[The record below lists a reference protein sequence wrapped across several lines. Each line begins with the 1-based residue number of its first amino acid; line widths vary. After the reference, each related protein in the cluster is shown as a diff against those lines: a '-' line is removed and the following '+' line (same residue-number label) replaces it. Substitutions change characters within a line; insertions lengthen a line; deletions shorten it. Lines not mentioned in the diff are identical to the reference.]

1 MPRTIDF
8 DYGLALDRAMAVFW
22 RHGYAATSLR
32 SLLKAMGIGEG
43 SFYNTLKSKKRLF
56 VGCLD
61 RYAETEGSRRRL
73 ALASTPTAAGGVRAL
88 FAAVLD
94 RLDDPATPSRLC
106 MQAAMASEEVL
117 ADPELRARVEADLAA
132 FRGLLV
138 ERLSR
143 DLDEGVLPATLDP
156 EVTAGVVMTY
166 SQGLYRVALV
176 DYDRQRCE
184 REIDAILR
192 GLGL

>member
-22 RHGYAATSLR
+22 RHGYDGTSLR

-43 SFYNTLKSKKRLF
+43 SFYNTLKSKKQLY

-61 RYAETEGSRRRL
+61 RYADTEGRRRKL
-73 ALASTPTAAGGVRAL
+73 ALASAPSVAEGVRAL
-88 FAAVLD
+88 FAVVLE

-117 ADPELRARVEADLAA
+117 ADPELRSRVEADLAA

-138 ERLSR
+138 ERLRR
-143 DLDEGVLPATLDP
+143 DRDKGVLPDPVDP
-156 EVTAGVVMTY
+156 EVTAGVVITY
-166 SQGLYRVALV
+166 IQGLYRMALV
-176 DYDRQRCE
+176 SYDRQRCE
-184 REIDAILR
+184 REIDAFLR